1 MAPLPMPERADAADA
16 SRLVELS
23 VRRGWPLASLRKAPF
38 EDRHAVLAGF
48 ALYAEA
54 GKGDAADAAKKFLAG
69 AGSFLSGTPE
79 ELMELALEYGWLAP
93 DGAANFTVGPG
104 ATKRGLEAE
113 IEFAETLRAERRE
126 KIRGQLQAK
135 NREVNGPAA
144 GFEPALEVPIG
155 AVVVLDGEIIGRG
168 RNASVHGCD
177 PTAHA
182 EIMAI
187 RDAAS
192 RVRNYRLDRATLYVT
207 LEPCPM
213 CTGAIAHARIARVVF
228 GASDEKAG
236 AFGSATSLST
246 DPALQRRIRATHGVC
261 AAEAAALLRNFF
273 DSRRTAREG
282 EI

>member
-1 MAPLPMPERADAADA
+1 MEREDYMRAALALAHEAAAD
-16 SRLVELS
+16 
-23 VRRGWPLASLRKAPF
+23 G
-38 EDRHAVLAGF
+38 
-48 ALYAEA
+48 
-54 GKGDAADAAKKFLAG
+54 
-69 AGSFLSGTPE
+69 
-79 ELMELALEYGWLAP
+79 
-93 DGAANFTVGPG
+93 
-104 ATKRGLEAE
+104 
-113 IEFAETLRAERRE
+113 
-126 KIRGQLQAK
+126 
-135 NREVNGPAA
+135 
-144 GFEPALEVPIG
+144 EVPVG

-192 RVRNYRLDRATLYVT
+192 RLRNYRLDRATLYVT

-228 GASDEKAG
+228 GASDAKAG

-246 DPALQRRIRATHGVC
+246 DPALQRRIRATQGVC
-261 AAEAAALLRNFF
+261 ADEAAALLRNFF

>member
-144 GFEPALEVPIG
+144 
-155 AVVVLDGEIIGRG
+155 
-168 RNASVHGCD
+168 
-177 PTAHA
+177 
-182 EIMAI
+182 
-187 RDAAS
+187 
-192 RVRNYRLDRATLYVT
+192 VR
-207 LEPCPM
+207 
-213 CTGAIAHARIARVVF
+213 F
-228 GASDEKAG
+228 G
-236 AFGSATSLST
+236 
-246 DPALQRRIRATHGVC
+246 
-261 AAEAAALLRNFF
+261 
-273 DSRRTAREG
+273 
-282 EI
+282 

>member
-144 GFEPALEVPIG
+144 GFEPALEEDVRFMKEALIEARKAEPEDEVPIG

-213 CTGAIAHARIARVVF
+213 CTGAIAHARIARVKF
-228 GASDEKAG
+228 S
-236 AFGSATSLST
+236 SY
-246 DPALQRRIRATHGVC
+246 
-261 AAEAAALLRNFF
+261 
-273 DSRRTAREG
+273 
-282 EI
+282 

>member
-1 MAPLPMPERADAADA
+1 M
-16 SRLVELS
+16 
-23 VRRGWPLASLRKAPF
+23 
-38 EDRHAVLAGF
+38 
-48 ALYAEA
+48 
-54 GKGDAADAAKKFLAG
+54 
-69 AGSFLSGTPE
+69 
-79 ELMELALEYGWLAP
+79 
-93 DGAANFTVGPG
+93 GPG

-144 GFEPALEVPIG
+144 GFEPALEEDVRFMKEALIEARKAEPEDEVPIG

-228 GASDEKAG
+228 GASDEKAQRILR
-236 AFGSATSLST
+236 FSVGSARRMASARLKPQRFCGIFLIRGGQ
-246 DPALQRRIRATHGVC
+246 PAKGKSSHAVSQTESRSHH
-261 AAEAAALLRNFF
+261 AEQNLC
-273 DSRRTAREG
+273 DG
-282 EI
+282 G

>member
-1 MAPLPMPERADAADA
+1 M
-16 SRLVELS
+16 
-23 VRRGWPLASLRKAPF
+23 
-38 EDRHAVLAGF
+38 
-48 ALYAEA
+48 
-54 GKGDAADAAKKFLAG
+54 
-69 AGSFLSGTPE
+69 
-79 ELMELALEYGWLAP
+79 
-93 DGAANFTVGPG
+93 
-104 ATKRGLEAE
+104 
-113 IEFAETLRAERRE
+113 
-126 KIRGQLQAK
+126 
-135 NREVNGPAA
+135 NGPAA
-144 GFEPALEVPIG
+144 GFEPALEEDVRFMKEALIEARKAEPEDEVPIG

-182 EIMAI
+182 EIKAI

>member
-1 MAPLPMPERADAADA
+1 
-16 SRLVELS
+16 
-23 VRRGWPLASLRKAPF
+23 
-38 EDRHAVLAGF
+38 
-48 ALYAEA
+48 
-54 GKGDAADAAKKFLAG
+54 
-69 AGSFLSGTPE
+69 
-79 ELMELALEYGWLAP
+79 
-93 DGAANFTVGPG
+93 
-104 ATKRGLEAE
+104 
-113 IEFAETLRAERRE
+113 
-126 KIRGQLQAK
+126 
-135 NREVNGPAA
+135 
-144 GFEPALEVPIG
+144 
-155 AVVVLDGEIIGRG
+155 
-168 RNASVHGCD
+168 
-177 PTAHA
+177 
-182 EIMAI
+182 MAI

>member
-1 MAPLPMPERADAADA
+1 MPERADAADA

-113 IEFAETLRAERRE
+113 IEFAETLRAELPCFPWTMTRWY
-126 KIRGQLQAK
+126 
-135 NREVNGPAA
+135 
-144 GFEPALEVPIG
+144 
-155 AVVVLDGEIIGRG
+155 
-168 RNASVHGCD
+168 SVCCM
-177 PTAHA
+177 
-182 EIMAI
+182 IC
-187 RDAAS
+187 S
-192 RVRNYRLDRATLYVT
+192 
-207 LEPCPM
+207 
-213 CTGAIAHARIARVVF
+213 
-228 GASDEKAG
+228 SKAG
-236 AFGSATSLST
+236 YIMK
-246 DPALQRRIRATHGVC
+246 PAWTWA
-261 AAEAAALLRNFF
+261 
-273 DSRRTAREG
+273 D
-282 EI
+282 

>member
-1 MAPLPMPERADAADA
+1 M
-16 SRLVELS
+16 
-23 VRRGWPLASLRKAPF
+23 
-38 EDRHAVLAGF
+38 
-48 ALYAEA
+48 
-54 GKGDAADAAKKFLAG
+54 
-69 AGSFLSGTPE
+69 
-79 ELMELALEYGWLAP
+79 
-93 DGAANFTVGPG
+93 
-104 ATKRGLEAE
+104 
-113 IEFAETLRAERRE
+113 
-126 KIRGQLQAK
+126 
-135 NREVNGPAA
+135 NGPAA
-144 GFEPALEVPIG
+144 GFEPALEEDVRFMKEALIEARKAEPEDEVPIG

-246 DPALQRRIRATHGVC
+246 DPALQRRIRATHASARLKPQRFCGIFLIRGGQPAKGKSSHAVSQTESRSHH
-261 AAEAAALLRNFF
+261 AEQNLC
-273 DSRRTAREG
+273 DG
-282 EI
+282 G

>member
-144 GFEPALEVPIG
+144 GFEPALEEDVRFMKEALIE
-155 AVVVLDGEIIGRG
+155 AVRRSLKTKCRSAPWLCWMVKSSGGDGTLQCTAVTRQRTLKSWRFATQRHACGTTVLTGR
-168 RNASVHGCD
+168 R
-177 PTAHA
+177 
-182 EIMAI
+182 
-187 RDAAS
+187 
-192 RVRNYRLDRATLYVT
+192 
-207 LEPCPM
+207 
-213 CTGAIAHARIARVVF
+213 
-228 GASDEKAG
+228 
-236 AFGSATSLST
+236 ST
-246 DPALQRRIRATHGVC
+246 
-261 AAEAAALLRNFF
+261 
-273 DSRRTAREG
+273 
-282 EI
+282 